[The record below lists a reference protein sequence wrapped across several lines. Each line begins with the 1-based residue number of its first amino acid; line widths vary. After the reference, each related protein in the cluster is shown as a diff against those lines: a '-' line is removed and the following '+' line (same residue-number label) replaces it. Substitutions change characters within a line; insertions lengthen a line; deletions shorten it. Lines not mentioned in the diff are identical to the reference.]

1 MEITI
6 EKKNPM
12 VGKAVQFRI
21 GNRKS
26 LEKMNRIMIPVEM
39 YIDGESGVLYLVP
52 RDDTDLKKEFG
63 FKIEK

>member
-1 MEITI
+1 
-6 EKKNPM
+6 
-12 VGKAVQFRI
+12 
-21 GNRKS
+21 
-26 LEKMNRIMIPVEM
+26 MNRIMIPVEM